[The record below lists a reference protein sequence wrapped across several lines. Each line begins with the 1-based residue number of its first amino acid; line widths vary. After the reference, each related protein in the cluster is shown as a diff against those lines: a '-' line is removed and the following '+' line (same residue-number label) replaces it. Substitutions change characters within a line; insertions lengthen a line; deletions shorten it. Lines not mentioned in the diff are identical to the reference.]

1 MKLIILTIIVFA
13 FNMISLIS
21 QQTNWNNHKCAVVLT
36 YDDGLNVHLDKV
48 IPALDARGFKAT
60 FYIPCNAQSLD
71 KRLADWRK
79 AAARGHELGNHT
91 IFHPC
96 LGNKKG
102 REWVNPEND
111 LSKYSINKIVEEIR
125 VANTMLKAVDGKS
138 KRTYAYTC
146 GDMAIGDTSF
156 VNLIENDFIGARTV
170 SFKYET
176 IKEIDLMNIGSY
188 FVTNQKAEELIDI
201 VKRAKETGALV
212 VFLFHGVGGEHSIN
226 FDENEHKKL
235 LDYLK
240 KNEKDIWIAPLV
252 DVLGFVK
259 KANTTKK

>member
-1 MKLIILTIIVFA
+1 MKLKILILCFVTF
-13 FNMISLIS
+13 SLIS
-21 QQTNWNNHKCAVVLT
+21 LKSQELKWNKHKCAVVLT

-60 FYIPCNAQSLD
+60 FYIPCNSETLN
-71 KRLADWRK
+71 KRLQDWRK
-79 AAARGHELGNHT
+79 AAAKGHELGNHT

-96 LGNKKG
+96 IGNIKG
-102 REWVNPEND
+102 REWVNPDND

-125 VANTMLKAVDGKS
+125 VANSMLKAVDGKS
-138 KRTYAYTC
+138 KRTFAYTC
-146 GDMAIGDTSF
+146 GDMLIGDSSF
-156 VNLIENDFIGARTV
+156 VNLIENDFVGARNV
-170 SFKYET
+170 SLKYET
-176 IKEIDLMNIGSY
+176 IDNIDLMNVGCC
-188 FVTNQKAEELIDI
+188 FVYNQKADELIEMI
-201 VKRAKETGALV
+201 KRAKESGTLL

-252 DVLGFVK
+252 EVLGFVK
-259 KANTTKK
+259 NNKNKK